1 MKKNLLLSV
10 VMFFIAF
17 CASAQRT
24 ATLFQKTYK
33 ITSTDST
40 TSLSVASI
48 ARASDGGY
56 ALLGNRSTANSSDM
70 CVIRTDSLGS
80 VIWSVNL
87 NTDTTEA
94 AENIRSTPDGGFV
107 VSGWNDLPITGL
119 GEMLLAKIDANGNI
133 KWSTQFGGAEIDEAK
148 DVAVL
153 NSGDIMVVGRSYA
166 GFVAQGYSIL
176 TRANGTPEN
185 GQVLRFGRVDCPL
198 TSVERTT
205 DGGAVAA
212 GYPGN
217 LFQRPGFDAG
227 LIKFNAQG
235 NVVWGRR
242 YAANGQQ
249 LKPIARQ
256 TCDGGYIITG
266 RYSISQP
273 SGDIVGC
280 FAIKTNAVGDT
291 VWCKYYAPNRDI
303 QRRLDT
309 LSYASS
315 LVEVND
321 GYIISGH
328 MSPNGISDTVRYKTA
343 QGVDTF
349 YLQDR
354 NYPFAMK
361 IDQSGAFKWAK
372 YYGDTV
378 GISRFQSSVVSVDG
392 GLTFAGETYSFG
404 SANRRGAG
412 YLVHTDKDGN
422 IGGGTGSC
430 KVRNLTF
437 SAFNFTITDSTN
449 IVVVDGGDELASN
462 LRRESMTVVK
472 SDICSA
478 TGLRTDVAAC
488 LKIDV
493 ADYHLPENAV
503 KIYPNPVSNQL
514 FVEIEK
520 SVLARNEATEEPN
533 STSNLKIFDATGRL
547 IQAQQTINDAVSIN
561 VSTFAKGIYMLK
573 VERGGKYLVKKFIVE

>member
-10 VMFFIAF
+10 VMLFIAF

-33 ITSTDST
+33 ITSTDTT
-40 TSLSVASI
+40 TSLSVSSI
-48 ARASDGGY
+48 ARANDGGY
-56 ALLGNRSTANSSDM
+56 ALLGTRSTAVSSDM

-80 VIWSVNL
+80 ILWSVNL

-94 AENIRSTPDGGFV
+94 AESIRSTPDGGFV
-107 VSGWNDLPITGL
+107 VSGWNDLPPNGL
-119 GEMLLAKIDANGNI
+119 GEMLLAKIDASGNI

-153 NSGDIMVVGRSYA
+153 NSGDIMVVGRSYE
-166 GFVAQGYSIL
+166 GFVARGYSIL
-176 TRANGTPEN
+176 TRTDGTPEN
-185 GQVLRFGRVDCPL
+185 GQVIRFGRVDCPL
-198 TSVERTT
+198 TSIERTT
-205 DGGAVAA
+205 DGGSIAA

-242 YAANGQQ
+242 YAAAGQQ

-273 SGDIVGC
+273 NDILGC

-291 VWCKYYAPNRDI
+291 LWCKYYVPNRNI
-303 QRRLDT
+303 QRGLDT
-309 LSYASS
+309 LPYASS

-321 GYIISGH
+321 GYIISGY
-328 MSPNGISDTVRYKTA
+328 MSPNGVFDTVRYKTA
-343 QGVDTF
+343 QGRDTF

-354 NYPFAMK
+354 NHPFAMK

-378 GISRFQSSVVSVDG
+378 GISRFQSSVAAVDG
-392 GLTFAGETYSFG
+392 GLTFGGETYSFA
-404 SANRRGAG
+404 SANRRGVG
-412 YLVHTDKDGN
+412 YMVHTDKDGN
-422 IGGGTGSC
+422 IGAGAGNC

-449 IVVVDGGDELASN
+449 VVVVEGGDELRSN
-462 LRRESMTVVK
+462 LRRESMVVAK
-472 SDICSA
+472 TDICSA
-478 TGLRTDVAAC
+478 VGLKTDVAAC

-493 ADYHLPENAV
+493 ADYRLPENAV
-503 KIYPNPVSNQL
+503 KIYPNPVSSQL
-514 FVEIEK
+514 FVEIDK
-520 SVLARNEATEEPN
+520 NTEGAN
-533 STSNLKIFDATGRL
+533 AIAKLTVFDAMGRL
-547 IQAQQTINDAVSIN
+547 IQAQQTVNEAVSLD
-561 VSTFAKGIYMLK
+561 VSAFAKGIYMLK